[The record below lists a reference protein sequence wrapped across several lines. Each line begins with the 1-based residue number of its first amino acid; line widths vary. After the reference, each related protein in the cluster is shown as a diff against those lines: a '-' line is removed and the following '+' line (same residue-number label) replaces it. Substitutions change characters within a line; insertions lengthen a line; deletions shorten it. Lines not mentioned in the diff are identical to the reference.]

1 MYTSLCH
8 VHVMD
13 QASAREE
20 EDEQVSHLAT
30 LTSLHSSFE
39 PHLVEVSASV
49 QQLHRELAP
58 LNVQAPQLT
67 A

>member
-1 MYTSLCH
+1 MSLCD

-13 QASAREE
+13 QACTREE
-20 EDEQVSHLAT
+20 EDEQVSYLAT
-30 LTSLHSSFE
+30 LTILHSSFE
-39 PHLVEVSASV
+39 SHLEVSASV
-49 QQLHRELAP
+49 HQLHRELAP